1 MAAKQ
6 TGLSTKD
13 TKSTKKCVQTSC
25 GAAEESSPGREPGV
39 GWEMETSSGGAA
51 ERRLPLLR
59 SLFGIWRAQ
68 PTAHAVG
75 YCPSHLGCSE
85 SGLKTLNEDSNLFFL
100 SALRALRGW
109 RFFICVFLLTSLP
122 VRAAITNIT
131 ATRTTMM
138 IRGDAQKTGV
148 RLFAL
153 EPWESPAVLG
163 NRSPLATVPANKPLR
178 VDLARRADDFDR
190 IYSGFILCPMDSTA
204 PLGPVRYV
212 EKFDGVALWD
222 EPFPQPASKKG
233 LQVQMVEDAL
243 VLGVKHAAL
252 NLYLGGWFRG
262 LDGKDVL
269 EWTADGQTYRFN
281 RQAVEGLD
289 RQVKRLS
296 DAGVVVNLIVLAG
309 PTGDPAVDRWLVHP
323 NYSPKAPNKLAAF
336 NTSTEEGFR
345 HFRALFEFL
354 GARYSRPEREF
365 GRIVGFIMSNEVN
378 SHWDWSNMGSATM
391 EQFADDYLRAT
402 RTAWTALQQ
411 FAPASRVYL
420 SLEHHWNIPYRAKET
435 DKSFAARPFLEYM
448 NARAKEGGDFP
459 WHVAFHP
466 YPENLFE
473 PRFWN
478 DKTATPDAATK
489 RVTFKNLPVL
499 TEFFR
504 RVDLS
509 YAGKPRRIILSEQG
523 FHTPNGADGEA
534 VQAAAYAYAYRLV
547 ERESGID
554 SFILHRHVDHRG
566 EGGLLL
572 GLWSN
577 KPGSIADPDRK
588 KPIYDVF
595 KAADT
600 AEWRKAFDPSLKIIG
615 LEKWPGAE

>member
-1 MAAKQ
+1 MASTK
-6 TGLSTKD
+6 TGFSTKD
-13 TKSTKKCVQTSC
+13 TKSTK
-25 GAAEESSPGREPGV
+25 AEGPG
-39 GWEMETSSGGAA
+39 
-51 ERRLPLLR
+51 
-59 SLFGIWRAQ
+59 F
-68 PTAHAVG
+68 
-75 YCPSHLGCSE
+75 LG
-85 SGLKTLNEDSNLFFL
+85 
-100 SALRALRGW
+100 ALRVLRGW
-109 RFFICVFLLTSLP
+109 KLFLFLFLLTLVPS
-122 VRAAITNIT
+122 RAAITNIT
-131 ATRTTMM
+131 ATRTTVSL
-138 IRGDAQKTGV
+138 RGNAAGIPL

-153 EPWESPAVLG
+153 APWESPSVLT
-163 NRSPLATVPANKPLR
+163 NRVPLASVTAKKPLHI
-178 VDLARRADDFDR
+178 DLARRAEGLDR
-190 IYSGFILCPMDSTA
+190 VYSGFVLCPMDSA
-204 PLGPVRYV
+204 KPFGPVRHV
-212 EKFDGVALWD
+212 QRFDGVALWD
-222 EPFPQPASKKG
+222 ERFPQPASKKG
-233 LQVQMVEDAL
+233 LQVQMVDDAL
-243 VLGVKHAAL
+243 ALGVKHAAL

-269 EWTADGQTYRFN
+269 EWTVDGQTYRFN

-289 RQVKRLS
+289 RQVKQLS
-296 DAGVVVNLIVLAG
+296 DAGVVVSLIVLAG
-309 PTGDPAVDRWLVHP
+309 PTGDPAIDQWLVHP
-323 NYSPKAPNKLAAF
+323 NYSPTAPNKLAAF

-354 GARYSRPEREF
+354 GARYSRPDRQF
-365 GRIVGFIMSNEVN
+365 GRVVGFIMSNEVN

-402 RTAWTALQQ
+402 RLAWTALQQ

-420 SLEHHWNIPYRAKET
+420 SLEHHWNIGYRTKEP

-448 NARAKEGGDFP
+448 NARSKVGGDFP

-478 DKTATPDAATK
+478 DKTATPDAGSK

-504 RVDLS
+504 RADLS

-523 FHTPNGADGEA
+523 FHTPKGADGEA

-547 ERESGID
+547 EREPGID

-577 KPGSIADPDRK
+577 KRGSVADPDRK

-600 AEWRKAFDPSLKIIG
+600 AEWHKAFEPSLKVIG
-615 LEKWPGAE
+615 LEKWPGEE

>member
-1 MAAKQ
+1 MDMASIT

-13 TKSTKKCVQTSC
+13 TKSTKK
-25 GAAEESSPGREPGV
+25 AEP
-39 GWEMETSSGGAA
+39 
-51 ERRLPLLR
+51 
-59 SLFGIWRAQ
+59 FG
-68 PTAHAVG
+68 
-75 YCPSHLGCSE
+75 LG
-85 SGLKTLNEDSNLFFL
+85 
-100 SALRALRGW
+100 ALRVLRGW
-109 RFFICVFLLTSLP
+109 KLLLFVSLLTSLP
-122 VRAAITNIT
+122 VHAAITNIT
-131 ATRTTMM
+131 ATRTTVSL
-138 IRGDAQKTGV
+138 RGNAAGIPL

-153 EPWESPAVLG
+153 APWENPSVLS
-163 NRSPLATVPANKPLR
+163 NRVPLATVAAKKALHI
-178 VDLARRADDFDR
+178 DLARRADGFDR
-190 IYSGFILCPMDSTA
+190 VYTGFVLCSLDSTK

-212 EKFDGVALWD
+212 ERFDGVALWD
-222 EPFPQPASKKG
+222 ETFPQPTSKKG
-233 LQVQMVEDAL
+233 LQVQLVDDAL
-243 VLGVKHAAL
+243 ALGVKHAAL

-269 EWTADGQTYRFN
+269 QWTADGGTYRFN

-296 DAGVVVNLIVLAG
+296 DAGVVVNLIVLTG

-354 GARYSRPEREF
+354 GARYSRPDRQF
-365 GRIVGFIMSNEVN
+365 GRIVGFIMGNEVN

-391 EQFADDYLRAT
+391 EPFADDYLRAT

-420 SLEHHWNIPYRAKET
+420 SLEHHWNIAYRTTEP
-435 DKSFAARPFLEYM
+435 DKSFAARPFLEYV
-448 NARAKEGGDFP
+448 NARSKDGGDFP

-478 DKTATPDAATK
+478 DKTATPDAASK

-499 TEFFR
+499 TDFLAQPSMRFSGQTR
-504 RVDLS
+504 RV
-509 YAGKPRRIILSEQG
+509 ILSEQG
-523 FHTPNGADGEA
+523 FHSPKGPDGEA

-547 ERESGID
+547 ERNPAID
-554 SFILHRHVDHRG
+554 SFILHRHVDHAH

-588 KPIYDVF
+588 KPSYEVF

-600 AEWRKAFDPSLKIIG
+600 AEWRKAFAPSLKMVG
-615 LEKWPGAE
+615 LEKWPGDE